1 MNDDLTTAIRARIT
15 KLRKCIDCKQIP
27 DEELRRT
34 IEVLEECVKE
44 APAPV
49 PAGTPP
55 PGYMLAKLQ
64 MVMPLFQEARDTLT
78 VVTEPQRRM
87 YGIRLDLVDRM
98 DKARTFSLDDWLA
111 AAPKGEKE

>member
-1 MNDDLTTAIRARIT
+1 MNDDLTTAIRARIVR
-15 KLRKCIDCKQIP
+15 LRKCMDRERIP
-27 DEELRRT
+27 NEELQRT

>member
-1 MNDDLTTAIRARIT
+1 MNDDLTTAIRARIVR
-15 KLRKCIDCKQIP
+15 LRKCMDRERIP
-27 DEELRRT
+27 NEELQRT

-64 MVMPLFQEARDTLT
+64 MVMPLFQEAR
-78 VVTEPQRRM
+78 
-87 YGIRLDLVDRM
+87 IRLGLADRM
-98 DKARTFSLDDWLA
+98 DKAGTFSLDDWLA
-111 AAPKGEKE
+111 AEPNGETE